1 MDALGI
7 NLHDE
12 DKRARIEA
20 LQWTLGQQLLK
31 LGQVVIIEWGTWAR
45 SERDTL
51 RFGARALG
59 ASVELHFTS
68 ELPDVLI
75 ERIKHRARENP
86 PITHDSVDQWL
97 ASFEPPTEEEMRLY
111 DPPLAPDLDD
121 DRSNASR

>member
-7 NLHDE
+7 NLHDA

-20 LQWTLGQQLLK
+20 LQWTLGQRLLR

-68 ELPDVLI
+68 EPPDVLI
-75 ERIKHRARENP
+75 ERIKRRARENP
-86 PITHDSVDQWL
+86 PITHDSINQWL
-97 ASFEPPTEEEMRLY
+97 ASFQPPTEEEMGLY
-111 DPPLAPDLDD
+111 DPPLAGDLDI
-121 DRSNASR
+121 